1 MNTSTE
7 RRYFGTDGIRGRVG
21 EGAMTPDTVMK
32 LGWAT
37 GRYMCQHSTGGR
49 PKVLIGKDT
58 RLSGYLFESALEA
71 GLASAGVDVFLLGPM
86 PTPAI
91 AYLTRT
97 FRAQAGVVISASHNP
112 HHDNGVK
119 LFGGN
124 GRKLPDA
131 DELGIE
137 ALMDEPMRCAAPADV
152 GRAKR
157 VDDAAGRYIEFCKG
171 TFRAKAHTLSGLRV
185 VVDCANGATYHVA
198 GKVLRELGAEVS
210 EIGVRPDG
218 FNINQGCGSTDLAML
233 RQAVLEQRAEL
244 GIALDG
250 DGDRCLML
258 DHAGDPVDGDQ
269 LLYLIAADR
278 QARGKLHG
286 PVVGTQMS
294 NLGVQLALEAQGI
307 EFLRAKVGDR
317 HVMEML
323 DARGGLIGGESS
335 GHVVCLDRTTTGDGI
350 VTALQVLAAM
360 RRTDKR
366 LAELVADVQMCPQ
379 TLINVRIRGDA
390 RAIMGDDRV
399 TEASAALESTLNG
412 QGRVLLRPS
421 GTEPLIRVMVEG
433 TDASL
438 VDHSARELASVVET
452 VASKLQ

>member
-1 MNTSTE
+1 MRTME
-7 RRYFGTDGIRGRVG
+7 RRYFGTDGMRGRVG
-21 EGAMTPDTVMK
+21 DGNMTPEVVMK

-37 GRYMCQHSTGGR
+37 GRYLSQHLDGEVR
-49 PKVLIGKDT
+49 PRVLIGKDT

-71 GLASAGVDVFLLGPM
+71 GLAAAGVDVYLLGPM

-124 GRKLPDA
+124 GRKLPDE

-157 VDDAAGRYIEFCKG
+157 INDAAGRYIEFCKG
-171 TFRAKAHTLSGLRV
+171 TFRAKRQTLAGMRI

-198 GKVLRELGAEVS
+198 GAVLRELGAQVS

-233 RQAVLEQRAEL
+233 RQAVREQGADV

-258 DHAGDPVDGDQ
+258 DHTGQAIDGDQ
-269 LLYLIAADR
+269 LLFVIAQCR
-278 QARGKLHG
+278 QANNKLHG
-286 PVVGTQMS
+286 PVIGTQMS
-294 NLGVQLALEAQGI
+294 NLGVQLALEALGI

-317 HVMEML
+317 YVMEML
-323 DARGGLIGGESS
+323 AERGGILGGESS

-360 RRTDKR
+360 CRSGKS
-366 LAELVADVQMCPQ
+366 LAELVEPVALCPQ
-379 TLINVRIRGDA
+379 EMINVRISVDA
-390 RAIMGDDRV
+390 NRIMRDERV
-399 TEASAALESTLNG
+399 VEATASLEQSLNG

-433 TDASL
+433 TDAEAVNQGVRSL
-438 VDHSARELASVVET
+438 AKVVET
-452 VASKLQ
+452 VAQTS

>member
-1 MNTSTE
+1 MSE
-7 RRYFGTDGIRGRVG
+7 HSQRRYFGTDGIRGRVG

-37 GRYMCQHSTGGR
+37 GRYMCAHSTAGR
-49 PKVLIGKDT
+49 PRVLIGKDT

-137 ALMDEPMRCAAPADV
+137 ALMDQPMRCAAPADV

-171 TFRAKAHTLSGLRV
+171 TFRARQHTLSGLRV

-198 GKVLRELGAEVS
+198 GKVLRELGADVS

-218 FNINQGCGSTDLAML
+218 FNINQGCGSTDMAML

-258 DHAGDPVDGDQ
+258 DSEGNVVDGDQ
-269 LLYLIAADR
+269 LLYLIASDR
-278 QARGKLHG
+278 QARGKLQG

-317 HVMEML
+317 YVMEML
-323 DARGGLIGGESS
+323 DANDGLIGGESS

-360 RRTDKR
+360 RRTGQS
-366 LAELVADVQMCPQ
+366 LAELVSPVEMCPQ
-379 TLINVRIRGDA
+379 VLVNVRIRGNA
-390 RAIMGDDRV
+390 AAVMQDDEV
-399 TEASAALESTLNG
+399 AEASASLERQLDG

-433 TDASL
+433 TDHAL
-438 VDHSARELASVVET
+438 VDQSAHALAGVVEQA
-452 VASKLQ
+452 ASRHA